1 LLTKKDDNSVLFEIL
16 EFLENLLAPDLV
28 LFEPFLLVLVVAL
41 AVGLLYLF
49 VLELVEVVE

>member
-41 AVGLLYLF
+41 AVGLLYLS

>member
-1 LLTKKDDNSVLFEIL
+1 LLTKKNDNSVLFEIL

>member
-28 LFEPFLLVLVVAL
+28 LFEPFLLVPVVAL